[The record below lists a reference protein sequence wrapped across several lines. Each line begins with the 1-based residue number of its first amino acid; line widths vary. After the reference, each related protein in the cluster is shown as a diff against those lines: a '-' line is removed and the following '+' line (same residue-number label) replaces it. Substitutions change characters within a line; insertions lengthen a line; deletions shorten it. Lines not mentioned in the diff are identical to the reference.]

1 MKRLMII
8 ALMFISFWVQAD
20 DANAPSNNA
29 TDNQS
34 SSDST
39 KSDDVSVSIANVHHI
54 NLDTTQVDG
63 GGNWLN
69 KRLWYERAQNVFGEI
84 RALVNSV
91 GDVRIQFSNEVN
103 AVGHKIDAFFE
114 TVDFTKGELDDKFKE
129 ILVALDTEQKI
140 VGDLSAQERTLQTTI
155 KQEIKVIEQ
164 VGKNIKSIG
173 EVDNKIDETLMQAF
187 KTIDECREYETK
199 AWESFQSIGKELDDK
214 KARNL
219 YYQMNNYKQN
229 IDQKI
234 TYLKNTLLPYL
245 HNVLVA
251 KIDMNVSKIN
261 QSMND
266 LKAKGIDLQKIMSK
280 TQEDDI
286 VALHEREKA
295 ATQVAVR
302 KAVEAE
308 EKKSQEIA
316 EKLEQ
321 KIKEAEKKSFTNV
334 VNEYYGSTLGK
345 IANFFHTGYLGAS
358 IDYVGSFFTGFF
370 KSYSYPVITYVYHL
384 VLAAQAYMKNL
395 VTRLMIHYGGKQV
408 VQAVVKEKIEQKIE
422 QIQESGHTVKEVVQE
437 KIAEKMHEAQAVTEH
452 AADNVQAAQ
461 PATAVNVEEQ
471 SNQAQSQG
479 SESSQ
484 PSQPVEPQP
493 STTTPASTNSEQPV
507 EAQPAAEQ
515 NIPSQPAGNAT
526 TTSTTAQPVES
537 VQQAASVDAKPA
549 DQVVVQSLQQDTPVQ
564 QQEKISGAYQ
574 IFKAFLDFIGTM
586 VMSVYR
592 CIAQFFN
599 LLWKCATYITFTN

>member
-8 ALMFISFWVQAD
+8 ALMFISFLVQAD

-29 TDNQS
+29 TDSQS

-63 GGNWLN
+63 GGNWLH

-84 RALVNSV
+84 RALVSSV
-91 GDVRIQFSNEVN
+91 GDVRMQFSNEVN
-103 AVGHKIDAFFE
+103 AVGHKIDTFFE

-187 KTIDECREYETK
+187 KTIDECRDYETK

-251 KIDMNVSKIN
+251 KIDMNISKIN

-266 LKAKGIDLQKIMSK
+266 LKTKGIDLQKIMSK

-286 VALHEREKA
+286 LALHEREKA

-345 IANFFHTGYLGAS
+345 FADFFHTGYLGAS

-370 KSYSYPVITYVYHL
+370 KSYSYPVITYVYHS

-395 VTRLMIHYGGKQV
+395 VVRLMMHYGGKQA
-408 VQAVVKEKIEQKIE
+408 VQAVVAEKIEKKIE

-437 KIAEKMHEAQAVTEH
+437 KIAEKIAEKMHEAQA
-452 AADNVQAAQ
+452 DNVQAVQ
-461 PATAVNVEEQ
+461 PAPAHVEEQ

-484 PSQPVEPQP
+484 PVQPVEP
-493 STTTPASTNSEQPV
+493 STMTPEQTSSEQSVQVPSAT
-507 EAQPAAEQ
+507 EQPA
-515 NIPSQPAGNAT
+515 PSQPADNAT
-526 TTSTTAQPVES
+526 TTSTTAQPIES
-537 VQQAASVDAKPA
+537 AQAAVVEVKPA
-549 DQVVVQSLQQDTPVQ
+549 EQVVVQSLQQDTAAQ
-564 QQEKISGAYQ
+564 QQEKTSGLYQ

-586 VMSVYR
+586 LMSVYR